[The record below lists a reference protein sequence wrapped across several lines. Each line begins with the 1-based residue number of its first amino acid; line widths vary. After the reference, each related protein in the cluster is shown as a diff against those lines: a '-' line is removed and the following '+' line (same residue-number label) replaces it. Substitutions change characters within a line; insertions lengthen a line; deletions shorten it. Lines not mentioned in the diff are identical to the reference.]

1 MSNEVQVFNFEQMNV
16 RTVEINNEPWFVG
29 KDVANILG
37 YSNTND
43 ALTKHVNSKDRRGS
57 QVTTPSGTQQMT
69 VINEAGLYDLIFDA
83 ARQSRNSEMKRV
95 AGEFRDWT
103 THEVLPSIRKTGSYQ
118 AQPALRL
125 PKNNAE
131 MLQVIQSANEEQNKR
146 IDEVETTVDE
156 LKDHFG
162 LPASQAKS
170 LEQARKRHIVTLLG
184 GFESNAYQHLSGKTF
199 RQIGGD
205 FKDYFEVPRYDALP
219 LSKFDE
225 GMSYIKAWQLPT
237 NLALQVR
244 DLNLQTELEV

>member
-1 MSNEVQVFNFEQMNV
+1 MNNEVQVFNFEQMNV
-16 RTVEINNEPWFVG
+16 RTVEIDDEVWFVAT
-29 KDVANILG
+29 DVANALG
-37 YSNTND
+37 LSNVSMSLKALDDDERSKFNLGRQGETN
-43 ALTKHVNSKDRRGS
+43 
-57 QVTTPSGTQQMT
+57 
-69 VINEAGLYDLIFDA
+69 VISEAGLYRFIGG
-83 ARQSRNSEMKRV
+83 SRKKEAKQFMRWVN
-95 AGEFRDWT
+95 
-103 THEVLPSIRKTGSYQ
+103 HEVLPSIRKTGGYQ
-118 AQPALRL
+118 AQPTLRL
-125 PKNNAE
+125 PENNAE
-131 MLQVIQSANEEQNKR
+131 MLQVVQNVNEETNKR
-146 IDEVETTVDE
+146 IDHIENDLDDLTDR
-156 LKDHFG
+156 FG

>member
-1 MSNEVQVFNFEQMNV
+1 MANEVQVFNFEQMNV
-16 RTVEINNEPWFVG
+16 RTVEIDDEVWFVAV
-29 KDVANILG
+29 DVAKALEIKNV
-37 YSNTND
+37 SD
-43 ALTKHVNSKDRRGS
+43 ALKRLDDDERGRFNLGR
-57 QVTTPSGTQQMT
+57 QGETN
-69 VINEAGLYDLIFDA
+69 VISEAGLYRFIGG
-83 ARQSRNSEMKRV
+83 SRKKEAKQFMRWVN
-95 AGEFRDWT
+95 
-103 THEVLPSIRKTGSYQ
+103 HEVLPSIRKTGGYQ

-131 MLQVIQSANEEQNKR
+131 MLQVVQNVNEETNKR
-146 IDEVETTVDE
+146 IDQVETTVDE
-156 LKDHFG
+156 LKDRFG

>member
-1 MSNEVQVFNFEQMNV
+1 MANEVQVFNFEQMNV
-16 RTVEINNEPWFVG
+16 RTVEIDDEVWFVAV
-29 KDVANILG
+29 DVAKALEIKNV
-37 YSNTND
+37 SD
-43 ALTKHVNSKDRRGS
+43 ALKRLDDDERGRFNLGR
-57 QVTTPSGTQQMT
+57 QGETN
-69 VINEAGLYDLIFDA
+69 VISEAGLYRFIGG
-83 ARQSRNSEMKRV
+83 SRKKEAKQFMRWVN
-95 AGEFRDWT
+95 
-103 THEVLPSIRKTGSYQ
+103 HEVLPSIRKTGGYQ

-131 MLQVIQSANEEQNKR
+131 MLQVVQNVNEETNKR
-146 IDEVETTVDE
+146 IDQVETTVDE
-156 LKDHFG
+156 LKDRFG

-244 DLNLQTELEV
+244 NLNLQTELEV

>member
-1 MSNEVQVFNFEQMNV
+1 MNNDIQVFDNLKVKE
-16 RTVEINNEPWFVG
+16 
-29 KDVANILG
+29 
-37 YSNTND
+37 
-43 ALTKHVNSKDRRGS
+43 VNG
-57 QVTTPSGTQQMT
+57 QVM
-69 VINEAGLYDLIFDA
+69 FDA
-83 ARQSRNSEMKRV
+83 ESAAIGIGISETKKNGAVYPIWNRVNKYLGLSTEVSKISKGDFITEPQFYKLVIKANSPV
-95 AGEFRDWT
+95 ADKFQDWVT
-103 THEVLPSIRKTGSYQ
+103 KEVLPSIRKTGSYQ

-125 PKNNAE
+125 PQNNAE
-131 MLQVIQSANEEQNKR
+131 MLQVVNSVNEETNKR

-156 LKDHFG
+156 LKDRFG

-184 GFESNAYQHLSGKTF
+184 GFESNAYQHLRGKTF

>member
-1 MSNEVQVFNFEQMNV
+1 MKQTEQLVELQNGVATTTSLQVAETFDKNHRDVLSAIDDLKEGAAENFADLFNDSSYIHPQNKQTYRQVVMNRDGFTLLAMGFTGKKALQFKLRYIQAFNEME
-16 RTVEINNEPWFVG
+16 E
-29 KDVANILG
+29 
-37 YSNTND
+37 
-43 ALTKHVNSKDRRGS
+43 ALKN
-57 QVTTPSGTQQMT
+57 
-69 VINEAGLYDLIFDA
+69 
-83 ARQSRNSEMKRV
+83 
-95 AGEFRDWT
+95 
-103 THEVLPSIRKTGSYQ
+103 
-118 AQPALRL
+118 QPTLRL
-125 PKNNAE
+125 PENNAE
-131 MLQVIQSANEEQNKR
+131 MLQVVQNVNKETNRR

-156 LKDHFG
+156 LKDRFG

>member
-1 MSNEVQVFNFEQMNV
+1 MTQTEQLVELQNGVATTTSLQVAETFGKKHKNVIRDLKNQMDKIRSSDLSHEMFQEDTYEMNGREYPMYRMNKDGFTLLVMSYTDDKSMQFKLRYIKAFNEME
-16 RTVEINNEPWFVG
+16 E
-29 KDVANILG
+29 
-37 YSNTND
+37 
-43 ALTKHVNSKDRRGS
+43 ALKN
-57 QVTTPSGTQQMT
+57 
-69 VINEAGLYDLIFDA
+69 
-83 ARQSRNSEMKRV
+83 
-95 AGEFRDWT
+95 
-103 THEVLPSIRKTGSYQ
+103 
-118 AQPALRL
+118 QPALRL
-125 PKNNAE
+125 PENNAE
-131 MLQVIQSANEEQNKR
+131 MVQVIQNVNKETNRR
-146 IDEVETTVDE
+146 IDEVEISVDE
-156 LKDHFG
+156 LKDRFG

>member
-16 RTVEINNEPWFVG
+16 RTVEIDDEVWFVAV
-29 KDVANILG
+29 DVAKALDIKNTTQALSRLDDDERAMFNIG
-37 YSNTND
+37 RQGETN
-43 ALTKHVNSKDRRGS
+43 
-57 QVTTPSGTQQMT
+57 
-69 VINEAGLYDLIFDA
+69 VISEAGLYRFIGG
-83 ARQSRNSEMKRV
+83 SRKKEAKQFMRWVN
-95 AGEFRDWT
+95 
-103 THEVLPSIRKTGSYQ
+103 HEVLPSIRKTGGYQ
-118 AQPALRL
+118 TKPALRL
-125 PKNNAE
+125 PENNAE
-131 MLQVIQSANEEQNKR
+131 MLQVVQNVNEETNKR

-156 LKDHFG
+156 LKDRFG

>member
-1 MSNEVQVFNFEQMNV
+1 MANEVQVFNFEQMNV
-16 RTVEINNEPWFVG
+16 RTVEIDDEVWFVAV
-29 KDVANILG
+29 DVAKALEIKNV
-37 YSNTND
+37 SD
-43 ALTKHVNSKDRRGS
+43 ALKRLDDDERGRFNLGR
-57 QVTTPSGTQQMT
+57 QGETN
-69 VINEAGLYDLIFDA
+69 VISEAGLYRFIGG
-83 ARQSRNSEMKRV
+83 SRKKEAKQFMRWVN
-95 AGEFRDWT
+95 
-103 THEVLPSIRKTGSYQ
+103 HEVLPSIRKTGGYQ

-125 PKNNAE
+125 PENNAE
-131 MLQVIQSANEEQNKR
+131 MVQVIQNVNKETNRR

-156 LKDHFG
+156 LKDRFG

>member
-1 MSNEVQVFNFEQMNV
+1 MTNEVQVFDGLKFK
-16 RTVEINNEPWFVG
+16 EINGQVVFDAETVAIGIGLSQVKNGTKYVRWERVNSLLKNSPRVG
-29 KDVANILG
+29 KGDYITEPQAYTLAIKAE
-37 YSNTND
+37 SD
-43 ALTKHVNSKDRRGS
+43 QADRF
-57 QVTTPSGTQQMT
+57 Q
-69 VINEAGLYDLIFDA
+69 EWL
-83 ARQSRNSEMKRV
+83 
-95 AGEFRDWT
+95 

-118 AQPALRL
+118 AKPALRL
-125 PKNNAE
+125 PQNNAE
-131 MLQVIQSANEEQNKR
+131 MLQVVQNVNEETNKR

-156 LKDHFG
+156 LKDRFG

>member
-1 MSNEVQVFNFEQMNV
+1 MANEVQVFNFEQMNV
-16 RTVEINNEPWFVG
+16 RTVEIDDEVWFVAV
-29 KDVANILG
+29 DVAKALEIKNV
-37 YSNTND
+37 SD
-43 ALTKHVNSKDRRGS
+43 ALKRLDDDERGRFNLGR
-57 QVTTPSGTQQMT
+57 QGETN
-69 VINEAGLYDLIFDA
+69 VISEAGLYRFIGG
-83 ARQSRNSEMKRV
+83 SRKKEAKQFMRWVN
-95 AGEFRDWT
+95 
-103 THEVLPSIRKTGSYQ
+103 HEVLPSIRKTGGYQ

-131 MLQVIQSANEEQNKR
+131 MLQVVQNVNEETNKR
-146 IDEVETTVDE
+146 IDQVETTVDE
-156 LKDHFG
+156 LKDRFG

-205 FKDYFEVPRYDALP
+205 FKDYFEVPRYNALP

>member
-1 MSNEVQVFNFEQMNV
+1 MANEVQVFNFEQMNV
-16 RTVEINNEPWFVG
+16 RTVEIDDEVWFVAT
-29 KDVANILG
+29 DVANALG
-37 YSNTND
+37 LSNVSMSLKALDDDERSKFNLGRQGETN
-43 ALTKHVNSKDRRGS
+43 
-57 QVTTPSGTQQMT
+57 
-69 VINEAGLYDLIFDA
+69 VISEAGLYRFIGG
-83 ARQSRNSEMKRV
+83 SRKKEAKQFMRWVN
-95 AGEFRDWT
+95 
-103 THEVLPSIRKTGSYQ
+103 HEVLPTIRKTGSYQ
-118 AQPALRL
+118 AKPALRL
-125 PKNNAE
+125 PQTNAE
-131 MLQVIQSANEEQNKR
+131 MLQVVQNVNEETNKR

-156 LKDHFG
+156 LKDRFG

-244 DLNLQTELEV
+244 DLNSQTELEV

>member
-1 MSNEVQVFNFEQMNV
+1 MTQTEQLVELQNGVATTTSLQVAETFGKNHRHILETIDDYLKAGVAEKSADLFHESSYVHPQNKQTYRQVVMNRDGFTLLAMGFTGKKALQFKLRYIQAFNEMEESLKN
-16 RTVEINNEPWFVG
+16 R
-29 KDVANILG
+29 
-37 YSNTND
+37 
-43 ALTKHVNSKDRRGS
+43 
-57 QVTTPSGTQQMT
+57 
-69 VINEAGLYDLIFDA
+69 
-83 ARQSRNSEMKRV
+83 
-95 AGEFRDWT
+95 
-103 THEVLPSIRKTGSYQ
+103 
-118 AQPALRL
+118 PALRL
-125 PKNNAE
+125 PQNNAE
-131 MLQVIQSANEEQNKR
+131 MLQVVQNVNEETNKR

-156 LKDHFG
+156 LKDRFG

>member
-1 MSNEVQVFNFEQMNV
+1 MANEVQVFDNLKVKEVNGQVMFDAETAAIGLGLTETKKGVLYV
-16 RTVEINNEPWFVG
+16 RWRTLKNYLSQEVAKGDFITEPQFYKLAIKANNETAERFQAW
-29 KDVANILG
+29 
-37 YSNTND
+37 
-43 ALTKHVNSKDRRGS
+43 
-57 QVTTPSGTQQMT
+57 VT
-69 VINEAGLYDLIFDA
+69 E
-83 ARQSRNSEMKRV
+83 
-95 AGEFRDWT
+95 
-103 THEVLPSIRKTGSYQ
+103 EVLPSIRKTGGYQ

-125 PKNNAE
+125 PENNAE
-131 MLQVIQSANEEQNKR
+131 MLQVVQNVNEETNKR

-156 LKDHFG
+156 LKDRFG

-184 GFESNAYQHLSGKTF
+184 GFDSNAYQHLSGKTF
-199 RQIGGD
+199 RQIGSD

>member
-1 MSNEVQVFNFEQMNV
+1 MSNEVQVFDNLKVKEVNGQVMFDAETAAIGLGLTQTKNGKIYV
-16 RTVEINNEPWFVG
+16 RWETVTKYLSQKVGKSDFITEPQFYKLAIKANNETAERFQAW
-29 KDVANILG
+29 
-37 YSNTND
+37 
-43 ALTKHVNSKDRRGS
+43 
-57 QVTTPSGTQQMT
+57 VT
-69 VINEAGLYDLIFDA
+69 E
-83 ARQSRNSEMKRV
+83 
-95 AGEFRDWT
+95 
-103 THEVLPSIRKTGSYQ
+103 EVLPSIRKTGSYQ
-118 AQPALRL
+118 AKPALRL
-125 PKNNAE
+125 PQNNAE

-156 LKDHFG
+156 LKDRFG

-170 LEQARKRHIVTLLG
+170 LEQARKRHVVTLLG

>member
-1 MSNEVQVFNFEQMNV
+1 MTQTEQL
-16 RTVEINNEPWFVG
+16 VELQNGVATTTSLQ
-29 KDVANILG
+29 VANTFEKRHKHILRDIKNQIEKIG
-37 YSNTND
+37 SPDLVHEMFQEDTYEIGGREYPMYRMNKDGFTLLVMSYTDDKSMQFKLRYIQAFNEMEE
-43 ALTKHVNSKDRRGS
+43 ALKN
-57 QVTTPSGTQQMT
+57 
-69 VINEAGLYDLIFDA
+69 
-83 ARQSRNSEMKRV
+83 
-95 AGEFRDWT
+95 
-103 THEVLPSIRKTGSYQ
+103 
-118 AQPALRL
+118 QPALRL

-131 MLQVIQSANEEQNKR
+131 MLQVVQNVNEETNKR
-146 IDEVETTVDE
+146 IDEVENSVDE
-156 LKDHFG
+156 LKDQFG

>member
-1 MSNEVQVFNFEQMNV
+1 MAQTEQLVELQNGVATTTSLQVAEAFDKRHDTVLRDVKSQIKEVGSTDLWSEFFKKDTYKVRGREYPMYRMNKDGFTLLVMSYTGTKATEFKVRYIQAFNEME
-16 RTVEINNEPWFVG
+16 E
-29 KDVANILG
+29 
-37 YSNTND
+37 
-43 ALTKHVNSKDRRGS
+43 ALKN
-57 QVTTPSGTQQMT
+57 
-69 VINEAGLYDLIFDA
+69 
-83 ARQSRNSEMKRV
+83 
-95 AGEFRDWT
+95 
-103 THEVLPSIRKTGSYQ
+103 
-118 AQPALRL
+118 QPALRL
-125 PKNNAE
+125 PQTNAE
-131 MLQVIQSANEEQNKR
+131 MLQVVQSVNEETNKR

-156 LKDHFG
+156 LKDRFG

-205 FKDYFEVPRYDALP
+205 FKDYFEVRCYDALP

>member
-16 RTVEINNEPWFVG
+16 RTVEIDDEVWFVAT
-29 KDVANILG
+29 DVANALG
-37 YSNTND
+37 LSNVSMSLKALDDDERSKFNLGRQGETN
-43 ALTKHVNSKDRRGS
+43 
-57 QVTTPSGTQQMT
+57 
-69 VINEAGLYDLIFDA
+69 VISEAGLYRFIGG
-83 ARQSRNSEMKRV
+83 SRKKEAKQFMRWVN
-95 AGEFRDWT
+95 
-103 THEVLPSIRKTGSYQ
+103 HEVLPSIRKTGGYQ
-118 AQPALRL
+118 TKPALRL
-125 PKNNAE
+125 PENNAE
-131 MLQVIQSANEEQNKR
+131 MLQVVQNVNEETNKR

-156 LKDHFG
+156 LKDRFG

-184 GFESNAYQHLSGKTF
+184 GFESNAYRHLSGKTF

>member
-1 MSNEVQVFNFEQMNV
+1 MANEVQVFNFEQMNV
-16 RTVEINNEPWFVG
+16 RTVEIDDEVWFVAT
-29 KDVANILG
+29 DVANALG
-37 YSNTND
+37 LSNVSMSLKALDDDERSKFNLGRQGETN
-43 ALTKHVNSKDRRGS
+43 
-57 QVTTPSGTQQMT
+57 
-69 VINEAGLYDLIFDA
+69 VISEAGLYRFIGG
-83 ARQSRNSEMKRV
+83 SRKKEAKQFMRWVN
-95 AGEFRDWT
+95 
-103 THEVLPSIRKTGSYQ
+103 HEVLPTIRKTGSYQ
-118 AQPALRL
+118 AKPALRL
-125 PKNNAE
+125 PQTNAE
-131 MLQVIQSANEEQNKR
+131 MLQVVQNVNEETNKR

-156 LKDHFG
+156 LKDRFG

>member
-1 MSNEVQVFNFEQMNV
+1 MSNEVQVFDGLKFK
-16 RTVEINNEPWFVG
+16 EINGQVVFDAETVAIGIGLSQVKNGTKYVRWERVNSLLKNSPRVG
-29 KDVANILG
+29 KGDYITEPQAYTLAIKAE
-37 YSNTND
+37 SD
-43 ALTKHVNSKDRRGS
+43 QADRF
-57 QVTTPSGTQQMT
+57 Q
-69 VINEAGLYDLIFDA
+69 EWL
-83 ARQSRNSEMKRV
+83 
-95 AGEFRDWT
+95 

-118 AQPALRL
+118 AKPALRL
-125 PKNNAE
+125 PQTNAE

-146 IDEVETTVDE
+146 IDQVETTVDE
-156 LKDHFG
+156 LKDRFG

>member
-1 MSNEVQVFNFEQMNV
+1 MTMNNDIQVFDNLKVKE
-16 RTVEINNEPWFVG
+16 
-29 KDVANILG
+29 
-37 YSNTND
+37 
-43 ALTKHVNSKDRRGS
+43 VNG
-57 QVTTPSGTQQMT
+57 QVM
-69 VINEAGLYDLIFDA
+69 FDA
-83 ARQSRNSEMKRV
+83 ESAAIGIGISETKKNGAVYPIWNRVNKYLGLSTEVSKISKGDFITEPQFYKLVIKANSPV
-95 AGEFRDWT
+95 ADKFQDWVT
-103 THEVLPSIRKTGSYQ
+103 KEVLPSIRKTGSYQ

-125 PKNNAE
+125 PQNNAE
-131 MLQVIQSANEEQNKR
+131 MLQVVNSVNEETNKR

-156 LKDHFG
+156 LKDRFG

>member
-1 MSNEVQVFNFEQMNV
+1 MTQTEQLVELQNGVATTTSLQVAETF
-16 RTVEINNEPWFVG
+16 G
-29 KDVANILG
+29 KNHDKILRDVKKQIKKIGSPDVANEMFQEKEYEVRGRTYPMYQMNKNGFTLLVMSYTDDKSMQFKIR
-37 YSNTND
+37 YIQAFNEMEE
-43 ALTKHVNSKDRRGS
+43 ALKN
-57 QVTTPSGTQQMT
+57 
-69 VINEAGLYDLIFDA
+69 
-83 ARQSRNSEMKRV
+83 
-95 AGEFRDWT
+95 
-103 THEVLPSIRKTGSYQ
+103 
-118 AQPALRL
+118 QPALRL

-131 MLQVIQSANEEQNKR
+131 MLQVIQSANREQNKR

-156 LKDHFG
+156 LKDRFG

>member
-1 MSNEVQVFNFEQMNV
+1 MTQTEQL
-16 RTVEINNEPWFVG
+16 VELQNGVATTTSLQ
-29 KDVANILG
+29 VANTFEKRHKHILRDIKNQIEKIG
-37 YSNTND
+37 SPDLVHEMFQEDTYEIGGREYPMYRMNKDGFTLLVMSYTDDKSMQFKLRYIQAFNEMEE
-43 ALTKHVNSKDRRGS
+43 ALKN
-57 QVTTPSGTQQMT
+57 
-69 VINEAGLYDLIFDA
+69 
-83 ARQSRNSEMKRV
+83 
-95 AGEFRDWT
+95 
-103 THEVLPSIRKTGSYQ
+103 
-118 AQPALRL
+118 QPALRL

-131 MLQVIQSANEEQNKR
+131 MLQVVQNVNEETNKR

-156 LKDHFG
+156 LKDRFG

-225 GMSYIKAWQLPT
+225 GMSYIKSWQLPT

>member
-1 MSNEVQVFNFEQMNV
+1 MTQTEQLVELQNGVATTTSLQVADVFEKNH
-16 RTVEINNEPWFVG
+16 R
-29 KDVANILG
+29 DVLETIKN
-37 YSNTND
+37 
-43 ALTKHVNSKDRRGS
+43 LTAENSAVKNMFKEMTYVNSRGREYPMYQMDKDGFTLLVMGYTGQKATEFKLRYI
-57 QVTTPSGTQQMT
+57 QAF
-69 VINEAGLYDLIFDA
+69 NEMEQALKN
-83 ARQSRNSEMKRV
+83 QS
-95 AGEFRDWT
+95 
-103 THEVLPSIRKTGSYQ
+103 
-118 AQPALRL
+118 ALRL
-125 PKNNAE
+125 PENNAE
-131 MLQVIQSANEEQNKR
+131 MVQVIQNVNKETNRR

-156 LKDHFG
+156 LKDRFG

>member
-1 MSNEVQVFNFEQMNV
+1 MTNEVQVFNFEQMNV
-16 RTVEINNEPWFVG
+16 RTVEIDDEVWFVAT
-29 KDVANILG
+29 DVANALG
-37 YSNTND
+37 LSNVSMSLKALDDDERSKLNLGRQGETN
-43 ALTKHVNSKDRRGS
+43 
-57 QVTTPSGTQQMT
+57 
-69 VINEAGLYDLIFDA
+69 VINEAGLYRFIGG
-83 ARQSRNSEMKRV
+83 SRKKEAKQFMRWVN
-95 AGEFRDWT
+95 
-103 THEVLPSIRKTGSYQ
+103 HEVLPSIRKTGGYQ
-118 AQPALRL
+118 VQPALRL

-156 LKDHFG
+156 LKDRFG

-244 DLNLQTELEV
+244 DFNLQTELEV

>member
-1 MSNEVQVFNFEQMNV
+1 MANEVQVFNFEQMNV
-16 RTVEINNEPWFVG
+16 RTVEIDDEVWFVAT
-29 KDVANILG
+29 DVANALG
-37 YSNTND
+37 LSNVSMSLKALDDDERSKFNLGRQGETN
-43 ALTKHVNSKDRRGS
+43 
-57 QVTTPSGTQQMT
+57 
-69 VINEAGLYDLIFDA
+69 VISEAGLYRFIGG
-83 ARQSRNSEMKRV
+83 SRKKEAKQFMRWVN
-95 AGEFRDWT
+95 
-103 THEVLPSIRKTGSYQ
+103 HEVLPSIRKTGCYQ

-125 PKNNAE
+125 PENNAE
-131 MLQVIQSANEEQNKR
+131 MLQVVQNVNKETNRR

>member
-1 MSNEVQVFNFEQMNV
+1 MNNDIQVFDNLKVKEVNGQVMFDAESAAIGLGITSTAKGYTNV
-16 RTVEINNEPWFVG
+16 RWSRINDYLNSATTGRKVGKGDFITEPQFYKLAIKANNETAERFQDW
-29 KDVANILG
+29 
-37 YSNTND
+37 
-43 ALTKHVNSKDRRGS
+43 
-57 QVTTPSGTQQMT
+57 VT
-69 VINEAGLYDLIFDA
+69 E
-83 ARQSRNSEMKRV
+83 
-95 AGEFRDWT
+95 
-103 THEVLPSIRKTGSYQ
+103 EVLPSIRKTGGYQ
-118 AQPALRL
+118 TKPALRL
-125 PKNNAE
+125 PQTNAE

-156 LKDHFG
+156 LKDRFG

>member
-1 MSNEVQVFNFEQMNV
+1 MENEIQVFNFEKMNV
-16 RTVEINNEPWFVG
+16 RTVEIDDEVWFVAV
-29 KDVANILG
+29 DVAKALDIKNTTQALSRLDDDERTMFNIG
-37 YSNTND
+37 RQGETN
-43 ALTKHVNSKDRRGS
+43 
-57 QVTTPSGTQQMT
+57 
-69 VINEAGLYDLIFDA
+69 VISEAGLYRFIGG
-83 ARQSRNSEMKRV
+83 SRKKEAKQFMRWVN
-95 AGEFRDWT
+95 
-103 THEVLPSIRKTGSYQ
+103 HEVLPSIRKTGGYQ

-125 PKNNAE
+125 PENNAE
-131 MLQVIQSANEEQNKR
+131 MVQVIQNVNKETNRR

-156 LKDHFG
+156 LKDRFG

-184 GFESNAYQHLSGKTF
+184 GFESNACQHLSGKTF

>member
-1 MSNEVQVFNFEQMNV
+1 MANEVQVFDNLKVKE
-16 RTVEINNEPWFVG
+16 
-29 KDVANILG
+29 
-37 YSNTND
+37 
-43 ALTKHVNSKDRRGS
+43 VNG
-57 QVTTPSGTQQMT
+57 QVM
-69 VINEAGLYDLIFDA
+69 FDA
-83 ARQSRNSEMKRV
+83 ETAAIGLGISQIAKSGNKVVRWERV
-95 AGEFRDWT
+95 NKYLGIPTSGDAIERGDFITEPQFYKLAIKANNATADRFQAWVT
-103 THEVLPSIRKTGSYQ
+103 EEVLPSIRKTGGYQ
-118 AQPALRL
+118 TKPALRL
-125 PKNNAE
+125 PQNNAE
-131 MLQVIQSANEEQNKR
+131 MLQVVQNVNEETNKR

-156 LKDHFG
+156 LKDRFG

-244 DLNLQTELEV
+244 DLNLQTELEA

>member
-1 MSNEVQVFNFEQMNV
+1 MANEVQVFNFEQMNV
-16 RTVEINNEPWFVG
+16 RTVEIDDEVWFVAT
-29 KDVANILG
+29 DVANALG
-37 YSNTND
+37 LSNVSMSLKALDDDERSKFNLGRQGETN
-43 ALTKHVNSKDRRGS
+43 
-57 QVTTPSGTQQMT
+57 
-69 VINEAGLYDLIFDA
+69 VISEAGLYRFIGG
-83 ARQSRNSEMKRV
+83 SRKKEAKQFMRWVN
-95 AGEFRDWT
+95 
-103 THEVLPSIRKTGSYQ
+103 HEVLPSIRKTGGYQ
-118 AQPALRL
+118 TKPALRL
-125 PKNNAE
+125 PENNAE
-131 MLQVIQSANEEQNKR
+131 MLQVVQNVNEETNKR
-146 IDEVETTVDE
+146 IDEVKETVDD
-156 LKDHFG
+156 LKDRFG

>member
-1 MSNEVQVFNFEQMNV
+1 MANEVQIFNFEQMNV
-16 RTVEINNEPWFVG
+16 RTVEIDDEVWFVAV
-29 KDVANILG
+29 DVAKALEIKNV
-37 YSNTND
+37 SD
-43 ALTKHVNSKDRRGS
+43 ALKRLDDDERGRFNLGR
-57 QVTTPSGTQQMT
+57 QGETN
-69 VINEAGLYDLIFDA
+69 VISEAGLYRFIGG
-83 ARQSRNSEMKRV
+83 SRKKEAKQFMRWVN
-95 AGEFRDWT
+95 
-103 THEVLPSIRKTGSYQ
+103 HEVLPSIRKTGGYQ

-131 MLQVIQSANEEQNKR
+131 MLQVVQNVNEETNKR
-146 IDEVETTVDE
+146 IDQVETTVDE
-156 LKDHFG
+156 LKDRFG

-244 DLNLQTELEV
+244 NLNLQTELEV

>member
-1 MSNEVQVFNFEQMNV
+1 MTRTEQLVELQNGVATTTSLQVAEAFDKRHDAVLRDVKSQIKGIRSTDLWSEFFQEDTYTLRGREYPMYRMNKDGFTLLVMGYTGEKATEFKLRYIQAFNEMEQ
-16 RTVEINNEPWFVG
+16 
-29 KDVANILG
+29 
-37 YSNTND
+37 
-43 ALTKHVNSKDRRGS
+43 ALKNQSSK
-57 QVTTPSGTQQMT
+57 
-69 VINEAGLYDLIFDA
+69 
-83 ARQSRNSEMKRV
+83 
-95 AGEFRDWT
+95 
-103 THEVLPSIRKTGSYQ
+103 
-118 AQPALRL
+118 LRL
-125 PKNNAE
+125 PQNNAE
-131 MLQVIQSANEEQNKR
+131 MLQVVQNVNEETNKR

-156 LKDHFG
+156 LKDRFG

-205 FKDYFEVPRYDALP
+205 FKDYFEIPRYDALP

>member
-1 MSNEVQVFNFEQMNV
+1 MANEVQVFNFEQMNV
-16 RTVEINNEPWFVG
+16 RTVEIYDEVWFVAV
-29 KDVANILG
+29 DVAKALDIKNTTQALSRLDDDERAMFNIG
-37 YSNTND
+37 RQGETN
-43 ALTKHVNSKDRRGS
+43 
-57 QVTTPSGTQQMT
+57 
-69 VINEAGLYDLIFDA
+69 VISEAGLYRFIGG
-83 ARQSRNSEMKRV
+83 SRKKEAKQFMRWVN
-95 AGEFRDWT
+95 
-103 THEVLPSIRKTGSYQ
+103 HEVLPSIRKTGGYQ

-125 PKNNAE
+125 PENNAE
-131 MLQVIQSANEEQNKR
+131 MVQVIQNVNKETNRR

-156 LKDHFG
+156 LKDRFG

-244 DLNLQTELEV
+244 ELNLQTELEV